1 MKTAKEILSGGEYT
15 CVLCKDDIII
25 TSNKRGVAP
34 LVELLDSKTPTKDFC
49 AADKVVGRA
58 AAFLYVLLE
67 VKSVHANVLSI
78 PALKVFKVFNIDVTY
93 DTLCDYIENRQKNG
107 RCPMESAVLDIEGPD
122 TALSAIRQK
131 MEELRK

>member
-122 TALSAIRQK
+122 AALSAIRQK